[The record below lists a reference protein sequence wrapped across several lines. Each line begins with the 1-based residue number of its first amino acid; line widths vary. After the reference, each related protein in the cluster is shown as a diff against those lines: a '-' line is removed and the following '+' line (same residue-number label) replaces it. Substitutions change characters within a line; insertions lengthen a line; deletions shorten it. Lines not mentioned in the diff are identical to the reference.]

1 MKIWQINFWGV
12 KKEFLT
18 DRQVWKSAAK
28 SACDL
33 SNGRFHTLIPSTI
46 PLQRSFCSSI
56 GHISQYSIQGTNC
69 LSKENE
75 NHFCFGSFILVMM
88 LGCNDP
94 ESRDCRSPP
103 SSHSICPKSK
113 RQSGSTALYWKARV
127 TSTDRN
133 FESFS
138 FKSPFLTRPDLQS
151 YCAKNSDFGRLLF
164 SSVQAAVTCQTKLI
178 LTRGN

>member
-12 KKEFLT
+12 KNSSSKRVEET
-18 DRQVWKSAAK
+18 VIDRSGKVPK

-33 SNGRFHTLIPSTI
+33 SNVRFHTLIQITI

-56 GHISQYSIQGTNC
+56 GHISQYALHSIQGTNC
-69 LSKENE
+69 LSKEKE

-138 FKSPFLTRPDLQS
+138 FKSPFLTRPDL
-151 YCAKNSDFGRLLF
+151 
-164 SSVQAAVTCQTKLI
+164 
-178 LTRGN
+178 

>member
-12 KKEFLT
+12 KNSSSKRVEET
-18 DRQVWKSAAK
+18 VIDRSGKVPK

-33 SNGRFHTLIPSTI
+33 SNVRFHTLIQITI

-56 GHISQYSIQGTNC
+56 GHISQYALHSIQGTNC
-69 LSKENE
+69 LSKEKE

-103 SSHSICPKSK
+103 SSHSICPESK
-113 RQSGSTALYWKARV
+113 RQSGSCIVPKTRV

-133 FESFS
+133 LESFS
-138 FKSPFLTRPDLQS
+138 FKSPFLTRDQ
-151 YCAKNSDFGRLLF
+151 
-164 SSVQAAVTCQTKLI
+164 I
-178 LTRGN
+178 

>member
-1 MKIWQINFWGV
+1 MGLAFPFFRFADSNSFGSQLDENLANQFLRCQ
-12 KKEFLT
+12 KEFLT
-18 DRQVWKSAAK
+18 DRQVGKSAAK

-113 RQSGSTALYWKARV
+113 RQSGSVQHCIEKRASLPLTGTL
-127 TSTDRN
+127 SH
-133 FESFS
+133 
-138 FKSPFLTRPDLQS
+138 FL
-151 YCAKNSDFGRLLF
+151 F
-164 SSVQAAVTCQTKLI
+164 
-178 LTRGN
+178 

>member
-1 MKIWQINFWGV
+1 MLAFPFFFGPIQNSFKNFGSQPDENLANQFLRCQKLVIKKGWGDC
-12 KKEFLT
+12 
-18 DRQVWKSAAK
+18 DRQVWKSAK
-28 SACDL
+28 VSMRPFKCEISHSDT
-33 SNGRFHTLIPSTI
+33 NYNSTSKVFLFRHWSHLPI
-46 PLQRSFCSSI
+46 C
-56 GHISQYSIQGTNC
+56 SIQGTNC
-69 LSKENE
+69 LSKEKE

-113 RQSGSTALYWKARV
+113 RQSGSAALYWKARV

-138 FKSPFLTRPDLQS
+138 FKSPFLTRPDL
-151 YCAKNSDFGRLLF
+151 
-164 SSVQAAVTCQTKLI
+164 
-178 LTRGN
+178 